1 MPKPLRLLLL
11 ILLWTILLGGGFV
24 FYWLQDANRLK
35 PQLEEIIEAQTGVPV
50 HVEGDLAWRLWP
62 PVSLSA
68 ETVSADYQGQAWS
81 IARLE
86 LDIGVTSMLRDPEVW
101 QVQALTLEGVEMREA
116 GDLLEVQTLTVRNF
130 SPGRPAPVNTRLV
143 YTANAQPPL
152 PLNLGGNL
160 TYDPQTSV
168 IQLDTTR
175 FDTDL
180 AAGACDLTLRPD
192 SASLAAPP
200 AREED
205 LLPLDLLLGYS
216 WSGSCLLDR
225 LDLDSERFSA
235 VSLTLQNEAGRSST
249 RMSFPQFF
257 GGNAVLE
264 LEVNAGETPGA
275 GETPAPVAKPVLWT
289 LTPKLNNVDSQRL
302 LAWLDQRQEWLAP
315 LAYGGTLRFEGN
327 TEAELIASMSGET
340 RFDGGKGSINIT
352 AIKQQILSLA
362 TLLQEGDRIRGW
374 PDVWEYQRFVGDWRI
389 DRQHHVLDLALDN
402 LTVEAEGDYLP
413 ETGKIDLVAQ
423 LTFSNDP
430 LFPIF
435 DVNPLLFDLPIP
447 VRCQGQL
454 ADPNCAIDQ
463 AAAQRIVASA
473 LQSGDATGLR
483 GKLER
488 KIEEEV
494 PEEYQDAARSLL
506 DIFSRS
512 APSAPQEN

>member
-11 ILLWTILLGGGFV
+11 ILLWMILLGGGFV

-35 PQLEEIIEAQTGVPV
+35 PQLEQIIEAQTGVPV
-50 HVEGDLAWRLWP
+50 RVEGELAWRLWP

-68 ETVSADYQGQAWS
+68 ETVRADYQGQAWS

-86 LDIGVTSMLRDPEVW
+86 LDIGLTSMLRDPELW
-101 QVQALTLEGVEMREA
+101 QIQALTLEGVEMREA

-143 YTANAQPPL
+143 YTADAQAPL

-168 IQLDTTR
+168 IRLDSTK

-180 AAGACDLTLRPD
+180 AAGACDLTLSPG

-225 LDLDSERFSA
+225 LDLDGERFSA
-235 VSLTLQNEAGRSST
+235 VKLTLQNEAGRSST
-249 RMSFPQFF
+249 RTSFPQFF

-264 LEVNAGETPGA
+264 LEVNASETP
-275 GETPAPVAKPVLWT
+275 VRWT
-289 LTPKLNNVDSQRL
+289 LTPELNNVDSQRL
-302 LAWLDQRQEWLAP
+302 LAWLDQRLQWLAP

-327 TEAELIASMSGET
+327 TEAELMASMSGET
-340 RFDGGKGSINIT
+340 RFDGGKGSINIA

-362 TLLQEGDRIRGW
+362 TLLQEGDRISGW

-389 DRQHHVLDLALDN
+389 DRQHHLLDLTLDN
-402 LTVEAEGDYLP
+402 LSVEAEGDYLP
-413 ETGKIDLVAQ
+413 ESDEIDLLAQ

-430 LFPIF
+430 QFPIF

-483 GKLER
+483 SKLER

-512 APSAPQEN
+512 APSAPRGN